1 MDSRKIVFKETAIV
15 SIGVVA
21 CTAAMVGIFTLLGYF
36 DTKVAL
42 GGIVGGAVAILNFFF
57 MAIVASLAADRAERQ
72 DVEGGQK
79 LIRSSYPIR
88 LLLLVV
94 ILFACGKS
102 GVFNVIALVLP
113 LLFVR
118 PSLTIA
124 EFFRK
129 KGV

>member
-88 LLLLVV
+88 LLLLAV

-129 KGV
+129 KGE

>member
-88 LLLLVV
+88 LLLLAV

>member
-88 LLLLVV
+88 LLLLAV

-102 GVFNVIALVLP
+102 GVFNVIALVRP